1 MADDKNSQTPTP
13 GRIKF
18 AEHPDFRDLA
28 KEDLTEDDMN
38 DIQRLLEQKQD
49 VTRQDITAQ
58 DFQSIL
64 HRYTKDKE

>member
-1 MADDKNSQTPTP
+1 MADDKNSQTPP
-13 GRIKF
+13 VSRVKF
-18 AEHPDFRDLA
+18 AEHPDFADLA

-58 DFQSIL
+58 DFQSL
-64 HRYTKDKE
+64 LNRYTQDKE